1 MQHRLIT
8 ELAEK
13 ENCVIVGR
21 CADAILRDKAD
32 CLRIFIYADMEYRAK
47 HIVEVYGERENSPE
61 QRLRDKDKYRVAYYR
76 FYTDMKWGYAP
87 NYHISLD
94 SSKWGLEKCVDI
106 ILGLYR
112 FGGLS

>member
-13 ENCVIVGR
+13 EDCVIVGR
-21 CADAILRDKAD
+21 CADAILKDKAD
-32 CLRIFIYADMEYRAK
+32 CLRVFIYADMEYRA
-47 HIVEVYGERENSPE
+47 
-61 QRLRDKDKYRVAYYR
+61 AYYR
-76 FYTDMKWGYAP
+76 FYTDMKWVYAP

-94 SSKWGLEKCVDI
+94 SSKWGLEKYVDI